1 MKCLENLSLVDDS
14 CIEDLK
20 RDIEK
25 LINSYIDVYD
35 KCIEVFE
42 RLEKD
47 MTTTEFIRL
56 CHAFPDDNFYLFPQW
71 MDGTDNITK
80 LENFFDKQEDFET
93 ISWVRFM
100 ANNSKKNID
109 LYDGQFWLWGDGA
122 NWEFW
127 IDTHKKMI
135 EMIKYQMS
143 HEENITLIDVY
154 KTLVQIE
161 NSRS

>member
-25 LINSYIDVYD
+25 LINSYLDVYD

-47 MTTTEFIRL
+47 MTTTELIRL
-56 CHAFPDDNFYLFPQW
+56 CHAFPDDNFYLFPQL
-71 MDGTDNITK
+71 MDGTDNLTK
-80 LENFFDKQEDFET
+80 LEKFFDKQDFDS
-93 ISWVRFM
+93 IHWLRFM
-100 ANNSKKNID
+100 ADNNKKNIN
-109 LYDGQFWLWGDGA
+109 LYEDKFWLWGDGA
-122 NWEFW
+122 NWDFW
-127 IDTHKKMI
+127 IDTHKEMI
-135 EMIKYQMS
+135 KMIKYQIS
-143 HEENITLIDVY
+143 HEEEITQVRIY

>member
-25 LINSYIDVYD
+25 LINSYINIYD

-47 MTTTEFIRL
+47 MTTSELIRL

-71 MDGTDNITK
+71 MDGTNNITQM
-80 LENFFDKQEDFET
+80 ENFFNKQDFDT
-93 ISWVRFM
+93 IHWLRFM
-100 ANNSKKNID
+100 ADNNKKNID
-109 LYDGQFWLWGDGA
+109 LYDDQFWLWGDGA
-122 NWEFW
+122 NWDFW
-127 IDTHKKMI
+127 IDTHKEMI
-135 EMIKYQMS
+135 KMIKYQIS
-143 HEENITLIDVY
+143 HEEEITQVRIY